1 MVCLRFI
8 FCRFIGNQTRTPF
21 PPNVVNVVTSP
32 SQTQASA
39 DDLIVSQLQA
49 IFQLFSS
56 YLPSGEFCLVSE
68 LNIQPK
74 KMAALR
80 FISENM

>member
-8 FCRFIGNQTRTPF
+8 FCCFVGDQTQTPTWQ
-21 PPNVVNVVTSP
+21 NVVTSP
-32 SQTQASA
+32 SQTQTSA

-68 LNIQPK
+68 LNIQLK

-80 FISENM
+80 FILEHL

>member
-8 FCRFIGNQTRTPF
+8 FCRFVGDQTRTPTR
-21 PPNVVNVVTSP
+21 PNVVNVVTSP
-32 SQTQASA
+32 SQTQTSA

-68 LNIQPK
+68 LNIQLI

-80 FISENM
+80 FILEHL

>member
-1 MVCLRFI
+1 MVCLWFI
-8 FCRFIGNQTRTPF
+8 FCCFVGDQTRTPTW
-21 PPNVVNVVTSP
+21 PDGVNVVTSP
-32 SQTQASA
+32 SQTQTSA

-56 YLPSGEFCLVSE
+56 YLPSVEFCLVSE

-74 KMAALR
+74 KMLC
-80 FISENM
+80 EK